1 MISRRKLLKSLG
13 AMGAAGVV
21 GLPGLLLPRRALAA
35 VTPYTLPLRMP
46 SVLAPSSIDATTD
59 YYDLNIGET
68 YAEILPGYQTRVISF
83 NGAVPGPTIR
93 ARAGRKV
100 AMTHYNGLPATTLGG
115 APGNVSIHLH
125 GAHCP
130 ASEDGYPTQYI
141 TPGSWRTYTYP
152 NNQLP
157 APLWYHDH
165 VMDYTGP
172 HVWYGMAGLYLLTD
186 DYEDALN
193 LPKGTYEVPLV
204 IQDRN
209 FDTNGQLV
217 YTKNMNGE
225 TGNTLLV
232 NGTVQ
237 PYLNVA
243 KRKYRLR
250 VYNGSNARFYRLA
263 FSNGQS
269 FQVIGM
275 EGGLLTSPVTV
286 TSLTLAP
293 AERADIIVN
302 FSSIAVGGNVELR
315 NTLVGSTSS
324 VYKIMRFNVTGTA
337 TDTSVVPSTLR
348 TVAKFSRSQAVRT
361 RSFTLSMSGGGMGG
375 GMGGGGMWTIN
386 GLGFDPNRV
395 DASPRLNDIEIW
407 RFTNQSN
414 MDHPMHLHDVMFQ
427 ILTINGAAP
436 PATHA
441 GWKDTVVVPRMM
453 GTVEIIMKFTDYTGK
468 FPFHC
473 HVLEHEDMMM
483 MSQFEVLP

>member
-1 MISRRKLLKSLG
+1 MITRRNLLKGLG
-13 AMGAAGVV
+13 ALGAVSTV
-21 GLPGLLLPRRALAA
+21 GLPTLLLPRSVFAA
-35 VTPYTLPLRMP
+35 VAPYSLPLNIP
-46 SVLAPSSIDATTD
+46 PVLTPSSTDATTD
-59 YYDLNIGET
+59 YYNLNIGET
-68 YAEILPGYQTRVISF
+68 YAEIIPGQQTKVISF
-83 NGAVPGPTIR
+83 NGSVPGPTIR

-115 APGNVSIHLH
+115 APGRVTIHLH

-130 ASEDGYPTQYI
+130 ASEDGYPTDYI
-141 TPGSWRTYTYP
+141 QPGNTRTYTYP

-165 VMDYTGP
+165 TMDYTGP
-172 HVWYGMAGLYLLTD
+172 HVWYGMAGLYLMTD

-193 LPKGTYEVPLV
+193 LPKGAYEVPLV

-209 FDTNGQLV
+209 FDSNGQLV
-217 YTKNMNGE
+217 YTRNMMGE

-250 VYNGSNARFYRLA
+250 VLNGSNARFYKLA

-275 EGGLLTSPVTV
+275 EGGLLSKPVTV

-302 FSSIAVGGNVELR
+302 FGSLAVGSNVELR
-315 NTLVGSTSS
+315 NTLVSSSDS
-324 VYKIMRFNVTGTA
+324 VYKVMRFNVTSTA

-348 TVAKFSRSQAVRT
+348 TVTKLSRSQAVRT
-361 RSFTLSMSGGGMGG
+361 RNFTLSGGMGGG
-375 GMGGGGMWTIN
+375 GMGGGGGGGIWTIN
-386 GLGFDPNRV
+386 GLGWDENRV
-395 DASPRLNDIEIW
+395 DATPRLNDTEIW
-407 RFTNQSN
+407 KFTNQSM

-427 ILTINGAAP
+427 ILTINGRAP
-436 PATHA
+436 AATHA

-453 GTVEIIMKFTDYTGK
+453 GTAEIIMKFTDYKGK

-483 MSQFEVLP
+483 MSQFEVI

>member
-1 MISRRKLLKSLG
+1 MITRRDLLKRMGVLG
-13 AMGAAGVV
+13 AMGTV
-21 GLPGLLLPRRALAA
+21 GMPGLLLPRNAQAA
-35 VTPYTLPLRMP
+35 VTPYTLPLKIP
-46 SVLAPSSIDATTD
+46 PVLTPSSTDATTD

-68 YAEILPGYQTRVISF
+68 YAEILPGYQTKVISF
-83 NGAVPGPTIR
+83 NGSVPGPTIR

-115 APGNVSIHLH
+115 APGRVSIHLH

-130 ASEDGYPTQYI
+130 PSEDGYPTSYI
-141 TPGSWRTYTYP
+141 QPGYTRTYTYP

-165 VMDYTGP
+165 TMDYTGS
-172 HVWYGMAGLYLLTD
+172 HVWYGMAGLYLMTD

-193 LPKGTYEVPLV
+193 LPKGSYEIPLV

-209 FDTNGQLV
+209 FNASGQLV
-217 YTKNMNGE
+217 YAKNNNGE

-237 PYLNVA
+237 PYHNVA
-243 KRKYRLR
+243 NRKYRLR
-250 VYNGSNARFYRLA
+250 VFNGSNARFYNLA
-263 FSNGQS
+263 FSNGMS

-275 EGGLLTSPVTV
+275 EGGLLSAPVTV
-286 TSLTLAP
+286 TSLRLAP

-302 FSSIAVGGNVELR
+302 FGSIAVGGNVELR

-324 VYKIMRFNVTGTA
+324 VYKIMRFNVASTA
-337 TDTSVVPSTLR
+337 ADTSVVPATLR
-348 TVAKFSRSQAVRT
+348 TVTAIPRSQAVRT
-361 RSFTLSMSGGGMGG
+361 RNFTLSGGMG
-375 GMGGGGMWTIN
+375 MGGGMWTIN
-386 GLGFDPNRV
+386 GNGFSPTRV
-395 DASPRLNDIEIW
+395 DATPRLNETEIW
-407 RFTNQSN
+407 KFTNQSM
-414 MDHPMHLHDVMFQ
+414 MDHPIHLHDVMFQ

-436 PATHA
+436 AATHR
-441 GWKDTVVVPRMM
+441 GWKDVVVVPAGM
-453 GTVEIIMKFTDYTGK
+453 GTAEIIMKFTDYTGK

-473 HVLEHEDMMM
+473 HVLEHEDNMM